1 MGRAREL
8 WEALGAAMEQQDV
21 GGVLDLYAADAVWLE
36 PQNPPHETNRLIQ
49 AYLSDWLKA
58 REHVEVSTKRL
69 LESDDGTLLAVE
81 WSVSYDAVGRRWS
94 DLPRSSWFAVD
105 DDVIRYHRD
114 YF

>member
-8 WEALGAAMEQQDV
+8 WEALGAAMERQDV
-21 GGVLDLYAADAVWLE
+21 DTVLDLYAPDAVWLE

-58 REHVEVSTKRL
+58 RDNVEVTTKRL
-69 LESDDGTLLAVE
+69 LESGDGTLLAAE
-81 WSVSYDAVGRRWS
+81 WTISYDAVGRRWS
-94 DLPRSSWFAVD
+94 DLPRSTWIECD
-105 DDVIRYHRD
+105 EDVIRYHRD